1 MRKIIY
7 SAILMVLLVATFAAA
22 KDIDVSADAKAQAGV
37 TPDSMFW
44 GLDTAMENVE
54 VALTFNDESK
64 ARKRILFAKERL
76 VEAKIM
82 TDNDNFEDAEKARRI
97 HQKHMI
103 ALKNMLQ
110 VQQSLNATQELRSNV
125 EIEQELNSQEKEAD
139 SYIKMR
145 IMVKGD
151 LNEEQ
156 KSRLIALF
164 ESFKNESSSARL
176 SVQQEREKIK
186 IKLRTK
192 ESLTEEEVGDIE
204 DEVTTETNADGSQ
217 QEVVA
222 SQFIRVSQD
231 AITMAEQRV
240 ETIDNATIKAEAEA
254 ILNSAKALQ
263 VEANAAMAKKDY
275 DEARLMAMQAR
286 KEARNAIIMS
296 AGKAWTNNVVQ
307 TDATIETS
315 IKVS

>member
-7 SAILMVLLVATFAAA
+7 SALLMVLLVATFAAA
-22 KDIDVSADAKAQAGV
+22 KGVEVSADAKAQAGV
-37 TPDSMFW
+37 TPDSIFW

-54 VALTFNDESK
+54 VALTFNDDSK
-64 ARKRILFAKERL
+64 AKKRILFAKERL

-82 TDNDNFEDAEKARRI
+82 TDMDNFEDAEKARRI

-103 ALKNMLQ
+103 ALKSMLQ
-110 VQQSLNATQELRSNV
+110 MQQSINATQELRSNV

-204 DEVTTETNADGSQ
+204 DEVTTETSSDGSH

-222 SQFIRVSQD
+222 SQFIKVSQD
-231 AITMAEQRV
+231 AITMAEQKV
-240 ETIDNATIKAEAEA
+240 KTIDNVTIRAEAEA
-254 ILNSAKALQ
+254 ILDSAKALQ

-296 AGKAWTNNVVQ
+296 AGKARSNGIHADT
-307 TDATIETS
+307 AIETS